1 MSASVPHI
9 PRWKTLFN
17 SFRFVRDPL
26 PLLQENVHN
35 YGSTYRLHMG
45 GLFPAIFTQN
55 PGLIRHVLQKNHR
68 NYIKSPV
75 HFDKLAHFL
84 GRGLLTSEGDFWLRQ
99 RRLIQPGFHRQRLAQ
114 LVPNMVSVI
123 DEHLDGL
130 NDRREAGPID
140 MYPEMMTLTFNV
152 IARSIFSQSIPQHE
166 LDVLS
171 KNITELQEFVIRQIR
186 QPFLNPLFRINGAL
200 KRHEQL
206 RDANN
211 AITLS
216 YIEARRNEEPHD
228 DLLQMLLDAR
238 YEDTGEAMLPRQV
251 QDEVTI
257 LFVAGHDT
265 SANALAW
272 FWYLLGRHPAVEARI
287 REEISSLRGR
297 APEFSELS
305 DFPYTLAAIE
315 ETMRLYPPA
324 WITDRQAVT
333 DDHYDG
339 LDIPKGTYLITY
351 FYGLHHNPTYWSEP
365 EAFRPERFLA
375 SAKKEHEPYTYLPFG
390 GGPRMCIGNHFSL
403 MEMQLVVIR
412 MLQRFKLRPV
422 NEEKVVPLPLVTLR
436 PRTPVWREMERAE

>member
-1 MSASVPHI
+1 MSDSIQRI
-9 PRWKTLFN
+9 PRWKTLAN

-26 PLLQENVHN
+26 PYLQENVLT
-35 YGSTYRLHMG
+35 YGTTFHLHMG
-45 GLFPAIFTQN
+45 GLFPAIFTQD

-114 LVPNMVSVI
+114 LVPNMVLVI
-123 DEHLDGL
+123 DEHLDDL
-130 NDRREAGPID
+130 SNRREAGPVD
-140 MYPEMMTLTFNV
+140 MYQEMMTLTFNV

-171 KNITELQEFVIRQIR
+171 QNITELQEFVIRQIR
-186 QPFLNPLFRINGAL
+186 QPFLNPLFKINGAL

-216 YIEARRNEEPHD
+216 YIEARRKEKPQD

-238 YEDTGEAMLPRQV
+238 YEDTGEPMPARQV

-272 FWYLLGRHPAVEARI
+272 FWYLLGKHPEVEARI
-287 REEISSLRGR
+287 REEIASLEGR
-297 APEFSELS
+297 APEFSDLS
-305 DFPYTLAAIE
+305 DFPYTLAALE

-324 WITDRQAVT
+324 WITDRQAVA
-333 DDHYDG
+333 DDQYEELH
-339 LDIPKGTYLITY
+339 IPKGTYLITY
-351 FYGLHHNPTYWSEP
+351 FYGLHHNPEFWSEP

-390 GGPRMCIGNHFSL
+390 GGPRLCIGNHFSL

-412 MLQRFKLRPV
+412 MLQRFRLHLV
-422 NEEKVVPLPLVTLR
+422 NEEEVVPLPLVTLR
-436 PRTPVWREMERAE
+436 PRTPVWRDMERVE

>member
-1 MSASVPHI
+1 MPDSIQRI
-9 PRWKTLFN
+9 PRWKTLAN

-26 PLLQENVHN
+26 PYLQENVLT
-35 YGSTYRLHMG
+35 YGTTFHLHMG
-45 GLFPAIFTQN
+45 GLFPAIFTQD

-114 LVPNMVSVI
+114 LVPNMVLVI
-123 DEHLDGL
+123 DEHLDDL
-130 NDRREAGPID
+130 SNRREAGPVD
-140 MYPEMMTLTFNV
+140 MYQEMMTLTFNV

-186 QPFLNPLFRINGAL
+186 QPFLNPLFKINGAL

-211 AITLS
+211 AITLG
-216 YIEARRNEEPHD
+216 YIEARGKEDPRD

-238 YEDTGEAMLPRQV
+238 YEDTGEPMPARQV

-272 FWYLLGRHPAVEARI
+272 FWYLLGRHPEAEARI
-287 REEISSLRGR
+287 REEIATLQGR
-297 APEFSELS
+297 APEFADLA
-305 DFPYTLAAIE
+305 DFPYTLAALE

-324 WITDRQAVT
+324 WITDRQAIA
-333 DDHYDG
+333 DDQYNG

-351 FYGLHHNPTYWSEP
+351 FYGLHHNAAFWSEP
-365 EAFRPERFLA
+365 EAFRPGRFLA
-375 SAKKEHEPYTYLPFG
+375 SAKKEHQPYTYLPFG
-390 GGPRMCIGNHFSL
+390 GGPRMCIGNHFAL
-403 MEMQLVVIR
+403 IEMQLVVIR
-412 MLQRFKLRPV
+412 TLQRFKLHPI
-422 NEEKVVPLPLVTLR
+422 NDDEVVPLPLVTLR
-436 PRTPVWREMERAE
+436 PRTPVWRKMERAE